1 MLNAKDK
8 QGYHPLLHL
17 ACRNSRQTI
26 KKILGSKNVKE
37 GIFKLDLKSKD
48 PKNGKTIL
56 HYLVINRD
64 EDAFRTLLD
73 KDELTAEIANMTDS
87 DGNTPLISCLLEG
100 SPYMARDILEH
111 PTAKEKFSLASCHT
125 KGRYK
130 EQANFI
136 LKVNKKHNI
145 RCRRIYGY

>member
-1 MLNAKDK
+1 M
-8 QGYHPLLHL
+8 
-17 ACRNSRQTI
+17 
-26 KKILGSKNVKE
+26 
-37 GIFKLDLKSKD
+37 DLKSKD

-64 EDAFRTLLD
+64 EDAFQTLLD

-87 DGNTPLISCLLEG
+87 DGNTPLIACLLEG

-130 EQANFI
+130 E
-136 LKVNKKHNI
+136 
-145 RCRRIYGY
+145 